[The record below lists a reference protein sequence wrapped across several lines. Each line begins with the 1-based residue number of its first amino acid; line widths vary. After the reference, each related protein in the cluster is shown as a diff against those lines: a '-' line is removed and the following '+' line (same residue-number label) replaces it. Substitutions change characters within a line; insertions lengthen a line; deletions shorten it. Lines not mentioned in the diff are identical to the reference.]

1 MSLLIVVVIAV
12 SLSMDAFSLS
22 LAYGTLNLKKKEIIT
37 LSLIVGIYHF
47 FMPLLGMTTGEL
59 IFNIISIKPST
70 IVFIVLLVITLLIS
84 INSINQ
90 TIKSKDKENGIL
102 RSIGITIKDIKKIYY
117 YQLVLM
123 ITIPFVLSIIFSLF
137 GVLLVDYLIVYEY
150 STKIQLLFFKLW
162 YVPLILLIITIFN
175 VIISSFSLRGALNK
189 NTIDIIRQN

>member
-70 IVFIVLLVITLLIS
+70 IVFIVLSV
-84 INSINQ
+84 
-90 TIKSKDKENGIL
+90 
-102 RSIGITIKDIKKIYY
+102 IGIQMIIESFNNDRKVKIMSLLELILFGLAVSLDSFSVGIGLKTIYKYP
-117 YQLVLM
+117 LVSSL
-123 ITIPFVLSIIFSLF
+123 IFSLSSF
-137 GVLLVDYLIVYEY
+137 IFTYLG
-150 STKIQLLFFKLW
+150 
-162 YVPLILLIITIFN
+162 LILGKKINEIIGKISTLIGGIILIIIGLFY
-175 VIISSFSLRGALNK
+175 LL
-189 NTIDIIRQN
+189 